1 MKQRIVITGAPGS
14 GKTKFLERLAV
25 DPMFAH
31 FVFLDE
37 LARRLLLEDPSYRD
51 DRRRFHAEIYRRQTD
66 REQALVDRSFVTD
79 RGTVD
84 AFAFHP
90 ETLSDLATTLSREY
104 KRYSAVIQ
112 LGSAARLGKEYYSR
126 DAVRCESIEEALA
139 IEEAITRVWQ
149 GHPGYHFITARPA
162 MEDKYAEFL
171 RLVKHLAPPEQYR
184 TTNDTNESRKRI

>member
-1 MKQRIVITGAPGS
+1 MAQRIVITGAPGS
-14 GKTKFLERLAV
+14 GKTKFLERLAG
-25 DPMFAH
+25 DPMFSH

-37 LARRLLLEDPSYRD
+37 LARRLLLEDPTYRQ

-66 REQALVDRSFVTD
+66 REQALFDRSFVTD

-90 ETLSDLATTLSREY
+90 ESLSDLATTLSREY

-112 LGSAARLGKEYYSR
+112 LGSAARLGEPYYSC
-126 DAVRCESIEEALA
+126 DAVRCESIEDALA

-149 GHPGYHFITARPA
+149 GHPGYHFIPARPEL
-162 MEDKYAEFL
+162 EDKYAEFI
-171 RLVKHLAPPEQYR
+171 RLVMHMTPAKGAGATY
-184 TTNDTNESRKRI
+184 DNERYL